1 MKNIIYI
8 RSVLLVSLLILWSG
22 CSLVSESVRLSVE
35 DTKIVQSGTM
45 VQGDGFSVRVPEAGL
60 YLVRDSPMR
69 GDLCLRMRGDWP
81 GGSYNVYPFTLPTS
95 ASSLE
100 AAWQAHVKQ
109 HMARKFLA
117 DYRILS
123 QHTNV
128 WQGSD
133 AWFQTGYIPSDLLT
147 ANCVTRHGTN
157 YYWIVRSIGMLSDDQ
172 QEITNTLSSAEH
184 DLHTFLDGFQF

>member
-1 MKNIIYI
+1 
-8 RSVLLVSLLILWSG
+8 
-22 CSLVSESVRLSVE
+22 
-35 DTKIVQSGTM
+35 
-45 VQGDGFSVRVPEAGL
+45 
-60 YLVRDSPMR
+60 MR

-81 GGSYNVYPFTLPTS
+81 GSSYNVYPFTLPTP

-109 HMARKFLA
+109 HMARKFLS

-157 YYWIVRSIGMLSDDQ
+157 YYWIVRSIRMLSDDQ
-172 QEITNTLSSAEH
+172 QEITNTLFSAEH